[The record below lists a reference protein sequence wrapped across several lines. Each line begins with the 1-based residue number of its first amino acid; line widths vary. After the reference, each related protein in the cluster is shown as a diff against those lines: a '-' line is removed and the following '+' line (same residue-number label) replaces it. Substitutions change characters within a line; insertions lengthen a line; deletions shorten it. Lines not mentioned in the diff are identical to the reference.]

1 MGGEFVDT
9 NILVYAHDLSAEKKR
24 RIAKD
29 VLLRLVNENR
39 GLTSVQVQME
49 FFVAVPRK
57 IPKRLPADQAAK
69 IIGDLATWK
78 TFSPES
84 RDVLAGIGRS
94 EKYKIGFWDA
104 MIVQAA
110 AALDASVIWSEDLN
124 HGQVYKGVM
133 VKNPFK

>member
-49 FFVAVPRK
+49 FFVAVTRK

-84 RDVLAGIGRS
+84 RDVLAGIGIS
-94 EKYKIGFWDA
+94 EKYNIGFWDA